1 MSNTAAAMA
10 KYKNNNLD
18 HYKEITRK
26 ASKKYYEANKERVQK
41 RMNDR
46 NARIKNEKQ
55 RVNILL
61 N

>member
-1 MSNTAAAMA
+1 M
-10 KYKNNNLD
+10 KNNNLD

-55 RVNILL
+55 RINIFL